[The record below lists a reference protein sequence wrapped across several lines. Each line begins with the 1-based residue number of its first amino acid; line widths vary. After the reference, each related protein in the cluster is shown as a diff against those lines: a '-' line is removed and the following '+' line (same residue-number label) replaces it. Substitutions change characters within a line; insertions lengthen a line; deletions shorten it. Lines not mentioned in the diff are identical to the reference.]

1 MQRFRRGADGSL
13 ITSARGRDVLATP
26 ALNKGVAFPP
36 AERLALGLTGLLP
49 AGVLT
54 LEDQADR
61 AYGQY
66 RAAAG
71 EMAKYLYLAA
81 LHSRNQVLF
90 YRVLGDHL
98 AEILPVVYTPTV
110 GQAIQ
115 QYSRDY
121 RRPGGVYLT
130 ADDPGGIAETLGNY
144 GLGADEVDLLVATDA
159 EGILGI
165 GDWGVGGIAI
175 AIGKLAVYTA
185 AAGIDPIRVIPVML
199 DAGTD
204 NQALLADRFYIGS
217 RHPRVRGARYDE
229 FIDAYV
235 RTATRMFPHAL
246 LHWEDFGTD
255 NATAILARYRD
266 TVCTFNDDIQGT
278 GAVALAAVLA
288 GVRATGTP
296 LREQRVVVFGAG
308 TAGIGIADQIRD
320 AMVRAGASA
329 EQACDRFWC
338 LGRGGMLVD
347 GQPEVR
353 EFQRPYARDPAEIAG
368 WRRDLPDGGIGL
380 LEVVDRVHPTI
391 LIGTSTAAG
400 AFTED
405 VVRTMAAHVKRP
417 VILPLSNPTAL
428 SEATPADLISW
439 TDGQALVATGSPFAP
454 VTHERTTHVLAQAN
468 NALVFPGLGL
478 GTIVSRARMVT
489 DGMLTAAAETV
500 AGLVDA
506 TTPGAPLLPQVD
518 DLRAVS
524 SAVGTAVA
532 RAAEADGM
540 ARVTEADWAAAVTR
554 AMWEP
559 NYRPVVPEGGRG

>member
-1 MQRFRRGADGSL
+1 MHNFRRGADGSL

-36 AERLALGLTGLLP
+36 AERAALGLVGLLP

-54 LEDQADR
+54 LQEQAER

-66 RAAAG
+66 GAAQG
-71 EMAKYLYLAA
+71 EMAKYRYLAG

-90 YRVLGDHL
+90 HRVLGDHL
-98 AEILPVVYTPTV
+98 AEILPIVYTPTV

-121 RRPGGVYLT
+121 RRPGGVYLSV
-130 ADDPGGIAETLGNY
+130 DDPGGIAEALGNY
-144 GLGADEVDLLVATDA
+144 GLGADEADLLVATDA

-165 GDWGVGGIAI
+165 GDWGAGGIAI
-175 AIGKLAVYTA
+175 AVGKLSVYTA
-185 AAGIDPIRVIPVML
+185 AGGIDPTRVIPVML

-204 NQALLADRFYIGS
+204 NQALVADRFYIGA
-217 RHPRVRGARYDE
+217 RHPRVRGVRYDQ

-235 RTATRMFPHAL
+235 QTATRMFPHAL
-246 LHWEDFGTD
+246 LHWEDLGTD
-255 NATAILARYRD
+255 NATRILARYRD

-296 LREQRVVVFGAG
+296 LGDHRVVVFGAG
-308 TAGIGIADQIRD
+308 TAGIGIAGQIRD

-329 EQACDRFWC
+329 EQATERFWC
-338 LGRGGMLVD
+338 LDRGGLLVD
-347 GQPEVR
+347 DRPGVR
-353 EFQRPYARDPAEIAG
+353 DFQRPYARSAAEVAG
-368 WRRDLPDGGIGL
+368 WRRDQPGGGIGL

-400 AFTED
+400 AFTKA

-417 VILPLSNPTAL
+417 IILPLSNPTAL
-428 SEATPADLISW
+428 SEATPADLIAW
-439 TDGQALVATGSPFAP
+439 TDGQVLVATGSPFAP
-454 VTHERTTHVLAQAN
+454 VTHERTTHVVAQAN

-478 GTIVSRARMVT
+478 GTIVSRARLVT
-489 DGMLTAAAETV
+489 DSMLTAAAETV

-524 SAVGTAVA
+524 SAVAAAVA
-532 RAAEADGM
+532 RAAQAVGV
-540 ARVTEADWAAAVTR
+540 ARVAEADWTAAVTR

-559 NYRPVVPEGGRG
+559 VYPPVVPDDSEH

>member
-1 MQRFRRGADGSL
+1 MHNFRRGADGSL

-26 ALNKGVAFPP
+26 ALNKGVAFPTE
-36 AERLALGLTGLLP
+36 ERSALGLTGLLP

-54 LEDQADR
+54 LDDQADR

-66 RAAAG
+66 QAEQG

-90 YRVLGDHL
+90 YRLLGDHL
-98 AEILPVVYTPTV
+98 AEMLPVVYTPTV

-130 ADDPGGIAETLGNY
+130 VDDPGGIAEALRYY
-144 GLGADEVDLLVATDA
+144 GLDADEVDLLVATDA

-185 AAGIDPIRVIPVML
+185 AAGVDPTRVIPVML

-204 NQALLADRFYIGS
+204 NQALLEDRFYIGS
-217 RHPRVRGARYDE
+217 RHRRVRGERYDQ
-229 FIDAYV
+229 FVDAYV

-246 LHWEDFGTD
+246 LHWEDFGAD

-266 TVCTFNDDIQGT
+266 EVCTFNDDIQGT

-288 GVRATGTP
+288 GVRATGMP

-320 AMVRAGASA
+320 AMVRAGASL
-329 EQACDRFWC
+329 EQARGRFWC
-338 LGRGGMLVD
+338 LGRGGLVVD
-347 GQPEVR
+347 GQPALR
-353 EFQRPYARDPAEIAG
+353 EFQRPYSRDPAEVAG

-380 LEVVDRVHPTI
+380 LEVVERVHPTI

-400 AFTED
+400 AFNEGL
-405 VVRTMAAHVKRP
+405 VRTMAAHVKRP
-417 VILPLSNPTAL
+417 VILPLSNPTSL
-428 SEATPADLISW
+428 SEAKPADLIAW
-439 TDGQALVATGSPFAP
+439 TDGQALVATGSPFPP
-454 VTHERTTHVLAQAN
+454 VSHEGTTHVVAQAN

-478 GTIVSRARMVT
+478 GTIVSRAGTVT

-500 AGLVDA
+500 AGLTDA
-506 TTPGAPLLPQVD
+506 NNPGAPLLPQVD
-518 DLRAVS
+518 DLRSVSAAVAA
-524 SAVGTAVA
+524 AVARTAEADGVA
-532 RAAEADGM
+532 RAAEAD
-540 ARVTEADWAAAVTR
+540 WAAAVER
-554 AMWEP
+554 AMWDP
-559 NYRPVVPEGGRG
+559 IYRPVVAEGPAG

>member
-1 MQRFRRGADGSL
+1 MHNFRRAADGSL

-26 ALNKGVAFPP
+26 ALNKGVAFPVE
-36 AERLALGLTGLLP
+36 ERAALGLTGLLP

-54 LEDQADR
+54 LDDQADR

-66 RAAAG
+66 LAEQG

-90 YRVLGDHL
+90 YRLLGDHL

-130 ADDPGGIAETLGNY
+130 VDDPGALAEALGNY

-185 AAGIDPIRVIPVML
+185 AGGIDPTRVIPVML

-204 NQALLADRFYIGS
+204 NQALLEDRFYIGS
-217 RHPRVRGARYDE
+217 RHPRVRGERYDQ

-246 LHWEDFGTD
+246 LHWEDFGTA

-266 TVCTFNDDIQGT
+266 QVCTFNDDIQGT

-320 AMVRAGASA
+320 AMVRAGAPF
-329 EQACDRFWC
+329 EEACGRFWC
-338 LGRGGMLVD
+338 LGRDGLLVAD
-347 GQPEVR
+347 RPEVR
-353 EFQRPYARDPAEIAG
+353 EFQRPYARDPAELAG
-368 WRRDLPDGGIGL
+368 WRRDLPGGGIGL
-380 LEVVDRVHPTI
+380 PEVVERAHPTI

-400 AFTED
+400 AFTKD
-405 VVRTMAAHVKRP
+405 VVRAMAAHVERP

-428 SEATPADLISW
+428 AEATPADLISW
-439 TDGQALVATGSPFAP
+439 TDGRVLVATGSPFAP
-454 VTHERTTHVLAQAN
+454 VTHERTTHVVAQAN

-478 GTIVSRARMVT
+478 GTIVSRASTVT

-524 SAVGTAVA
+524 GAVGAAVA
-532 RAAEADGM
+532 RAAAADGV
-540 ARVTEADWAAAVTR
+540 ARAGEADWAAAVTR

-559 NYRPVVPEGGRG
+559 SYRPVVPEDEAG